1 MSAMN
6 TENASIG
13 PSVLATLSNICVK
26 HNHKLVLDKINL
38 EISEKEIV
46 SLIGPNGAGK
56 STLIKVLLG
65 LIKPVSG
72 SVWKRA
78 GLRIGYMPQRLE
90 LTKTIPLTVQ
100 RFLDLSRNNNC
111 MTAVEALERVSAL
124 YTLKYPMQGLSGG
137 ELQRVL
143 LARALLRKPHL
154 LVLDEPVQGVDINGQ
169 AALYK
174 LITEIRDEL
183 CCGILLVSHD
193 LHLVMSTTDRVVCLN
208 HHICCSGHPDRVS
221 NDPIY
226 HELFGLNIQGG
237 VAVYAHDHDHTHD
250 DSGKIIN

>member
-1 MSAMN
+1 MINNNN
-6 TENASIG
+6 TSI
-13 PSVLATLSNICVK
+13 SSSMLAKLSNICVQ

-38 EISEKEIV
+38 EIAEKEIV

-72 SVWKRA
+72 SVWKRS
-78 GLRIGYMPQRLE
+78 GLRVGYMPQRLE

-111 MTAVEALERVSAL
+111 IKAVDALERVSAL
-124 YTLKYPMQGLSGG
+124 QVLNHPMQGLSGG

-154 LVLDEPVQGVDINGQ
+154 LVLDEPVQGVDVNGQ

-208 HHICCSGHPDRVS
+208 HHICCAGHPDRVS

-237 VAVYAHDHDHTHD
+237 VAIYAHDHDHTHD